1 MIRKLP
7 SSWNQA
13 RTSSFWKAMLHLGD
27 LEMTS
32 FSNRA
37 EDLIIEE
44 KSHSKSQWIVNFSL
58 EIKKIPSLRANS
70 PLLFVKFPGSPGWS
84 YHSFCSQTVHFLETC
99 RSSLQLFKSRCE
111 QCHVVDSLATK
122 TGPTLNGLIGRK
134 SGTVQGFDYSAA
146 NRSKVHGGRRG
157 LVVHEKC
164 WRADPR
170 SVKITLIGSASYQH
184 IKILAVSI
192 SERSVDARDTV
203 RVPGRPEEVHS
214 RHEDDLRR
222 TQESQ
227 RTRWPHQVRIYS
239 RSTTRY
245 FPKFLCDKPFKS
257 ILAPP
262 NDVLWITKTNWS
274 AFTKVICR
282 ICRFLE
288 EESKK
293 PATKWAH
300 DYEITRRAVWGFWRP
315 PSSTSSNHLLSSL
328 LFSARDWR

>member
-1 MIRKLP
+1 MNFKVLRPKRFHLWELTLHYYLLVVCKILWLVRLVK
-7 SSWNQA
+7 
-13 RTSSFWKAMLHLGD
+13 SSF
-27 LEMTS
+27 
-32 FSNRA
+32 
-37 EDLIIEE
+37 
-44 KSHSKSQWIVNFSL
+44 
-58 EIKKIPSLRANS
+58 
-70 PLLFVKFPGSPGWS
+70 
-84 YHSFCSQTVHFLETC
+84 YSQTVHFLET
-99 RSSLQLFKSRCE
+99 RRISFQLFKSRCE

-227 RTRWPHQVRIYS
+227 RTRWPHQVWIYS
-239 RSTTRY
+239 HSTTRH

-300 DYEITRRAVWGFWRP
+300 DYEITQCAMWGFWRP
-315 PSSTSSNHLLSSL
+315 PSSTSSNHLPSPLLCSRLEIDIRGWSNKGLSRGL
-328 LFSARDWR
+328 LILLCYGSREIAKNLAKTRWFCVSFFRI